1 MQSTFKLKYI
11 CLLWL
16 TLLQVQAQDIVP
28 NFPEDFDTTT
38 IPTIGTTS
46 GPATELPATTTTS
59 EPAVEP
65 STDTPSTTTTTT
77 IATTTEAE
85 ATTEL
90 PLTTTP
96 ATTTTEAVASTT
108 PRLPLYP
115 TYPPGPI
122 PTRPPVLPPYSTTT
136 SNSISWDNSDE
147 SEEQLC
153 YLHGKDDY
161 RRLQWRHGIQAQDIV
176 PDFPEDFDTTT
187 IPTIGTTSG
196 PATELPATTTTSEP
210 AVEPTTD
217 APSTTTTTQIVTTT
231 EAEATIELPLTTT
244 PATTTTEAVAS
255 TTPRLPLYPTYPPG
269 PIPTRSPV
277 VPPYSTTTSKSISW
291 DDSDESEEQLCY
303 LRVKYKRRVVRF
315 SGSE

>member
-1 MQSTFKLKYI
+1 MQSTFKLKFL

-16 TLLQVQAQDIVP
+16 TLLQV
-28 NFPEDFDTTT
+28 
-38 IPTIGTTS
+38 
-46 GPATELPATTTTS
+46 
-59 EPAVEP
+59 
-65 STDTPSTTTTTT
+65 
-77 IATTTEAE
+77 
-85 ATTEL
+85 
-90 PLTTTP
+90 
-96 ATTTTEAVASTT
+96 
-108 PRLPLYP
+108 
-115 TYPPGPI
+115 
-122 PTRPPVLPPYSTTT
+122 
-136 SNSISWDNSDE
+136 
-147 SEEQLC
+147 
-153 YLHGKDDY
+153 
-161 RRLQWRHGIQAQDIV
+161 QAQDIV

-315 SGSE
+315 SGTFSPVFLKVCYRCCLGYGEFAGCNKVEYRSCINRIQTRLKKSGKFPYQSGEYNEFIDER

>member
-65 STDTPSTTTTTT
+65 STDAPSTTTTTT

-153 YLHGKDDY
+153 YLHEEDDY
-161 RRLQWRHGIQAQDIV
+161 RRLQWRHGIFGPMNLKICYRCCRY
-176 PDFPEDFDTTT
+176 
-187 IPTIGTTSG
+187 GYSG
-196 PATELPATTTTSEP
+196 FAGC
-210 AVEPTTD
+210 
-217 APSTTTTTQIVTTT
+217 
-231 EAEATIELPLTTT
+231 
-244 PATTTTEAVAS
+244 
-255 TTPRLPLYPTYPPG
+255 R
-269 PIPTRSPV
+269 
-277 VPPYSTTTSKSISW
+277 
-291 DDSDESEEQLCY
+291 
-303 LRVKYKRRVVRF
+303 RVKDGPCRNSVYTTWNKYWQLHVPCRY
-315 SGSE
+315 GSNAFFR